1 MAANPFM
8 SQQSN
13 QFGGKFKNLKIQKVN
28 SYLATTP
35 TQPNNQFG
43 GFMSTPNSM
52 MSTPMSSQFG
62 AMPSQ
67 PAQQMFG
74 GQQSN
79 MSTMGQL
86 GGAFGQM
93 GLGGGSVP
101 PSQAP
106 QQQSNPFADL
116 GSFEKKPQQQ
126 QATAAPTS
134 NIDLFG

>member
-1 MAANPFM
+1 M
-8 SQQSN
+8 
-13 QFGGKFKNLKIQKVN
+13 G
-28 SYLATTP
+28 
-35 TQPNNQFG
+35 
-43 GFMSTPNSM
+43 
-52 MSTPMSSQFG
+52 SQFG

-79 MSTMGQL
+79 MSAMGQL

-101 PSQAP
+101 PAQAS

-134 NIDLFG
+134 NIDLFGWLTAYPEWQHTLCTSKKRHNCSSTVSFA